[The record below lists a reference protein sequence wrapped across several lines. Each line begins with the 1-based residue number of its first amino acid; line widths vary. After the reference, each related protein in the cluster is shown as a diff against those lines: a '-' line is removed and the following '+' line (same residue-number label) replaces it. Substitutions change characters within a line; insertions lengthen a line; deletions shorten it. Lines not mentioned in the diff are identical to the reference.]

1 MLPALPSAGRR
12 SSSITF
18 ALGETFRSYEEVEV
32 KVKEYEKAN
41 FVQLWKREARTIA
54 SAQKRVERY
63 MKPEL
68 KYYQLKYCCIHGGK
82 RFRPGGSGL
91 RETM

>member
-1 MLPALPSAGRR
+1 MKK
-12 SSSITF
+12 
-18 ALGETFRSYEEVEV
+18 Y
-32 KVKEYEKAN
+32 KKEN

-91 RETM
+91 REPM